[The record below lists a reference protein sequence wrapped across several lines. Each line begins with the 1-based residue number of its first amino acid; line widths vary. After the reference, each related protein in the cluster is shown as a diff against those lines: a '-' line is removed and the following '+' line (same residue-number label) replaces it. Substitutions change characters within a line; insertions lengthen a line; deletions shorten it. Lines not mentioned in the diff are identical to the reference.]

1 MRSNLRVSGRVT
13 AFSSTWNPPRKRT
26 RQIRHNCVRKCLV
39 NASTQAGLSL
49 RKKESRR
56 GKEMRGVARY
66 CEPFVEYSPREQQSR
81 SPRKFTTVLCRTS
94 IRLRGERSTASPV
107 SNLSISQPTAAKVG
121 AMSPMRLL
129 RFHDGGSQD
138 RMGYPQVVHFRHLQ
152 TADFISKLAHS
163 VQSRMLYPNS
173 VIA

>member
-1 MRSNLRVSGRVT
+1 
-13 AFSSTWNPPRKRT
+13 
-26 RQIRHNCVRKCLV
+26 
-39 NASTQAGLSL
+39 
-49 RKKESRR
+49 
-56 GKEMRGVARY
+56 MRGVARY
-66 CEPFVEYSPREQQSR
+66 CEPFVEYSPREQQCR

-152 TADFISKLAHS
+152 TADFISKLTDRKS
-163 VQSRMLYPNS
+163 TRLNS
-173 VIA
+173 SHQIISYAVF

>member
-1 MRSNLRVSGRVT
+1 
-13 AFSSTWNPPRKRT
+13 
-26 RQIRHNCVRKCLV
+26 
-39 NASTQAGLSL
+39 
-49 RKKESRR
+49 
-56 GKEMRGVARY
+56 MRGVARY
-66 CEPFVEYSPREQQSR
+66 CEPFVEYSPREQQCR

-138 RMGYPQVVHFRHLQ
+138 RMGYPQVVHFRQLQ
-152 TADFISKLAHS
+152 TADFISKLTHS

>member
-1 MRSNLRVSGRVT
+1 
-13 AFSSTWNPPRKRT
+13 
-26 RQIRHNCVRKCLV
+26 
-39 NASTQAGLSL
+39 
-49 RKKESRR
+49 
-56 GKEMRGVARY
+56 MRGVARY

-107 SNLSISQPTAAKVG
+107 SPAVNLSISQPTAARVG
-121 AMSPMRLL
+121 AMSPMQLL

-152 TADFISKLAHS
+152 TADFISKLRHS

>member
-1 MRSNLRVSGRVT
+1 MRVSGRVT
-13 AFSSTWNPPRKRT
+13 FSSTWNPPRKRT

-49 RKKESRR
+49 RKKKNL
-56 GKEMRGVARY
+56 GGAKKCA
-66 CEPFVEYSPREQQSR
+66 
-81 SPRKFTTVLCRTS
+81 VLH
-94 IRLRGERSTASPV
+94 GTASPSLNIPLA
-107 SNLSISQPTAAKVG
+107 SNSAVRRESLRLYFVARAFGYAANVLLLRPFLPAVNISISQPTAARVG

-152 TADFISKLAHS
+152 TADFISKLTHS

>member
-1 MRSNLRVSGRVT
+1 
-13 AFSSTWNPPRKRT
+13 
-26 RQIRHNCVRKCLV
+26 
-39 NASTQAGLSL
+39 
-49 RKKESRR
+49 
-56 GKEMRGVARY
+56 
-66 CEPFVEYSPREQQSR
+66 
-81 SPRKFTTVLCRTS
+81 
-94 IRLRGERSTASPV
+94 
-107 SNLSISQPTAAKVG
+107 
-121 AMSPMRLL
+121 MSPMRLL